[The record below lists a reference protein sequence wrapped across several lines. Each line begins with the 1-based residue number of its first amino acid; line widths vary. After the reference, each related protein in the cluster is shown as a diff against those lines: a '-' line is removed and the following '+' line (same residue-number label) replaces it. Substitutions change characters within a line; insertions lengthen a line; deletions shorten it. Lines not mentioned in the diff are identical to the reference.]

1 MQRKERKERRG
12 RLSLLHTCRS
22 RSSEHKL
29 LVSPESPRAASTKPI
44 VPRLEPKRS
53 RGRSKTNASEVYENK
68 ADKASPGGHRHTN
81 VNGRGSKTAARQ
93 VGDEDEKLREPQDEV
108 MAGLPTAIRG
118 RDSVQRDPKL
128 RFLPEVQPHLLYRT
142 MPGGI
147 KPSMQVR
154 QRS

>member
-53 RGRSKTNASEVYENK
+53 RGRSKTNGSEVYENK

-93 VGDEDEKLREPQDEV
+93 VGDEDEKLREQQDEV
-108 MAGLPTAIRG
+108 MAGLPTFGAGAQFNAI
-118 RDSVQRDPKL
+118 
-128 RFLPEVQPHLLYRT
+128 
-142 MPGGI
+142 
-147 KPSMQVR
+147 PSYDFFQKSSPIYCTVKTR
-154 QRS
+154 L